1 MSRLIKLII
10 PILIMLLLLIL
21 RFNQPEPTVSYKTV
35 TTTACS
41 DYSLHM
47 NIIDV
52 DKFVKSYYAMLKDTN
67 DYEKLYS
74 ECVWY
79 REIAEQLG
87 VYPIYDSARTIVYAL
102 EQGSTSAKINQ
113 LIQSEVDNNA

>member
-21 RFNQPEPTVSYKTV
+21 RFKQTEPTVYYKTV
-35 TTTACS
+35 ATTKCS

-47 NIIDV
+47 DIIAV
-52 DKFVKSYYAMLKDTN
+52 DKFVESYYAMLKDTD

-74 ECVWY
+74 ECIWY
-79 REIAEQLG
+79 GEIAEQLG
-87 VYPIYDSARTIVYAL
+87 VYPIYDSARTIVCAL
-102 EQGSTSAKINQ
+102 EQGSTSAEVNQ
-113 LIQSEVDNNA
+113 LIKEILK